1 MTIIFMLMM
10 MMSTTFLILIHPL
23 SMTIILIMLTLMISM
38 TTGIMLSTFILS
50 YIILIIMT
58 SGMLV
63 LFVYMSSVA
72 SNEKFKVALV
82 SGMLMSIISIIITF
96 NSNEILENTW
106 MIQLMPKEN
115 LMFIK
120 MFNYPNNI
128 LIMFSVMYLFL
139 TMIVISNIVNFSQG
153 PLRMKIYE

>member
-1 MTIIFMLMM
+1 MTIIFLSMM
-10 MMSTTFLILIHPL
+10 MMSTLFLFLVHPL
-23 SMTIILIMLTLMISM
+23 SMTIVLIMLTLMISM
-38 TTGIMLSTFILS
+38 TTGIVLSTFILS

-82 SGMLMSIISIIITF
+82 SGMLMIIIPITIMYM
-96 NSNEILENTW
+96 SNEISENTW
-106 MIQLMPKEN
+106 MIQLSPKEN
-115 LMFIK
+115 MMFIK
-120 MFNYPNNI
+120 MFNYPMNI
-128 LIMFSVMYLFL
+128 LITFMVMYLFL
-139 TMIVISNIVNFSQG
+139 TMIVVSNIVNFSQG